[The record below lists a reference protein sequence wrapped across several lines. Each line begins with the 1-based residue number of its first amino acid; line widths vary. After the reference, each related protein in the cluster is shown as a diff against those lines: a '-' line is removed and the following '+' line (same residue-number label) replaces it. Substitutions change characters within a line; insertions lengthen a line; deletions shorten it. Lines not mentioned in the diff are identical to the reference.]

1 MKYRAVEERRLCLT
15 LARSV
20 GLNGKKVSR
29 RCTYSL
35 NYYVCIDIVFFLL
48 NTKQCMNVTVIV
60 VSVCKLVTGYG
71 TSLYRD
77 ARYYMTPE

>member
-1 MKYRAVEERRLCLT
+1 MRVASGGAPTLPYIGAVGRTQREE
-15 LARSV
+15 
-20 GLNGKKVSR
+20 GKPAL
-29 RCTYSL
+29 YSL
-35 NYYVCIDIVFFLL
+35 NYYVCIDIVFFAQ
-48 NTKQCMNVTVIV
+48 TKQCMNVTVIV